1 MRWNLE
7 NFFCR
12 VPTLH
17 IRLNRDQLGPTP
29 ATPVPTR
36 GETARGVQIIRYK
49 PVRQAHGRVVPVSKL
64 LAWSKSS
71 IRNMLHNRS
80 YRAANNNV
88 AEFVFIFRASSSDVW
103 RWSKGTR
110 SCRSVQWV
118 VNVSDV
124 CMLDMALKR
133 FCRGALL
140 SIDRTRGIKY
150 LYTPCSCTGCIMAGH
165 DAFHGWDRLTACLGL
180 GDPYEIASFGVPN
193 VKHCLRRRGIT
204 VGGAAFECR
213 SDLRVW
219 HMSWEMILRILFNQ
233 SLFKNVDNKIKNKD
247 KFYFQEITHQ
257 KL

>member
-7 NFFCR
+7 NLFCR

-29 ATPVPTR
+29 ATPVPIR

-88 AEFVFIFRASSSDVW
+88 AEFVFIFRASSSPDVW

-110 SCRSVQWV
+110 SCRSVRQAVSCKCLWCMHVGHGFEEVLSRRSALHWQNSRDQIFVYSLLLYRLHNGRSRRVPWLGPVDCLFGFGRSVWDCKLWCTKRQTLFTSTRHNRWRCGFWV
-118 VNVSDV
+118 SI
-124 CMLDMALKR
+124 R
-133 FCRGALL
+133 FA
-140 SIDRTRGIKY
+140 
-150 LYTPCSCTGCIMAGH
+150 
-165 DAFHGWDRLTACLGL
+165 RLTH
-180 GDPYEIASFGVPN
+180 V
-193 VKHCLRRRGIT
+193 LRNDIENFIQSIIVQKRR
-204 VGGAAFECR
+204 
-213 SDLRVW
+213 
-219 HMSWEMILRILFNQ
+219 Q
-233 SLFKNVDNKIKNKD
+233 QNKK
-247 KFYFQEITHQ
+247 
-257 KL
+257 